1 MDNDLNTVLSVQ
13 VILALIT
20 LECIEY
26 HNWKPFWMVSENTR
40 LALEE
45 IISRGDIMADNKT
58 QDYFDDKGEGH
69 TDTRERNFESANMQ
83 V

>member
-1 MDNDLNTVLSVQ
+1 
-13 VILALIT
+13 
-20 LECIEY
+20 
-26 HNWKPFWMVSENTR
+26 MVSENTR